1 MNSRYI
7 IFCAALLIIKGT
19 SNSVSLYEQSSLINN
34 LIKIEQAPP
43 SNNMVG
49 QVEAQAMLLV
59 GDEISVPVGERNLQF
74 DYNILG
80 QYLKSMTSP
89 QYDSIM
95 SKILDAYLYLDIFP
109 TLFMELGKK
118 NVKSGT
124 AYFKSPTD
132 FFDRDPEI
140 LKRQTATAYDK
151 TREGT
156 CGLGLL
162 YLGSKFSIYEFF
174 SPKINWAGKK
184 IVDQFITSKQQYLQ
198 SYTKLSLKVALSDID
213 LLYYWQI
220 NKKDEFSSKIGFNC
234 VTLIKEKLE
243 IHADGVI
250 NQNTEIMNIT
260 KDSIYDVNRKNVN
273 WHGQITLGLNYS
285 FNNNINLI
293 MEYFYNGIGHSGKKY
308 QNILDYSSAMSR
320 MGDRGAYN
328 VMYSYGLF
336 NLAKHYCMQRISYST
351 TDYTIESSVSNLL
364 NIIDGSGL
372 INPKVSLLHD
382 RKIKFNFEGGYFYG
396 KQKTELRIQPL
407 KYFLKTNIE
416 LFIL

>member
-1 MNSRYI
+1 MSSKYI
-7 IFCAALLIIKGT
+7 ILCAAVLIIRGI
-19 SNSVSLYEQSSLINN
+19 SNSISLYEQSSLINN
-34 LIKIEQAPP
+34 LIKIEQAPS

-49 QVEAQAMLLV
+49 QVEAKAMLLI
-59 GDEISVPVGERNLQF
+59 GDEISLPVGERNLQF

-80 QYLKSMTSP
+80 RYLKSMTSP

-109 TLFMELGKK
+109 TFFIELGKK

-132 FFDRDPEI
+132 FFDRDPEM
-140 LKRQTATAYDK
+140 LKKQTATAYDK

-174 SPKINWAGKK
+174 SPRINWAEKK
-184 IVDQFITSKQQYLQ
+184 IIDQFITSKQQYWQ

-213 LLYYWQI
+213 FLYYWQV

-243 IHADGVI
+243 IHIDGVL
-250 NQNTEIMNIT
+250 NQNTEIIDIKN
-260 KDSIYDVNRKNVN
+260 DSIYDVAEKNLK
-273 WHGQITLGLNYS
+273 WHGQVTLGLNYS
-285 FNNNINLI
+285 FNENYSLI
-293 MEYFYNGIGHSGKKY
+293 LEYFYNGIGQSGKNY
-308 QNILDYSSAMSR
+308 QNIIDYTNDMSR
-320 MGDRGAYN
+320 RGDRGAYN

-336 NLAKHYCMQRISYST
+336 NLAKHYCMQRISYFS
-351 TDYTIESSVSNLL
+351 TDYTFESSVSNLI

-372 INPKVSLLHD
+372 INPKISLTHD

-396 KQKTELRIQPL
+396 NRKTELRIQPL

-416 LFIL
+416 FFIL